1 MAHRADAIV
10 DAIVAA
16 ITAQVGPS
24 GAKVYAHRRL
34 TLLADQDELPAI
46 SVDFG
51 EDNPAQ
57 ELTGAYFDSL
67 LSCQITA
74 VAAARE
80 EADLK
85 TELLDL
91 RRQIAIALM
100 ADRTLGL
107 AFVVNTHYGGTE
119 APQIDAS
126 VDPIVGELVSVWNVY
141 YRMNIAD
148 PGD

>member
-1 MAHRADAIV
+1 MAHRADQVV
-10 DAIVAA
+10 DAIVTA
-16 ITAQVGPS
+16 IDTAVKPKG
-24 GAKVYAHRRL
+24 VHVFAHRRL
-34 TLLADQDELPAI
+34 TLLADQDELPVI

-74 VAAARE
+74 VAVARE

-91 RRQIAIALM
+91 RRRIHVALM

-107 AFVVNTHYGGTE
+107 SFVVNTHYGGTE

>member
-1 MAHRADAIV
+1 MHRADQVLNAIV
-10 DAIVAA
+10 TA
-16 ITAQVGPS
+16 ITAAVQPTGV
-24 GAKVYAHRRL
+24 KVFAHRRL

-57 ELTGAYFDSL
+57 ELTGGYFDSL

-74 VAAARE
+74 VAVARE

-91 RRQIAIALM
+91 RRRIHVALM

-107 AFVVNTHYGGTE
+107 SFVVNTHYGGTE

>member
-1 MAHRADAIV
+1 MV
-10 DAIVAA
+10 TA
-16 ITAQVGPS
+16 ITAVVEPLGVR
-24 GAKVYAHRRL
+24 VYAHRRL
-34 TLLADQDELPAI
+34 SLAVDQDELPAI

-67 LSCQITA
+67 LSVQIA
-74 VAAARE
+74 AIAAASE
-80 EADLK
+80 ETDLK

-91 RRQIAIALM
+91 RRRIAVALM

-126 VDPIVGELVSVWNVY
+126 VDPILGELVSVWNVY